1 MKPDQTQQMSR
12 EEEKF
17 LVDVAAKGATI
28 PQLAKLFG
36 MTAYRVTQKL
46 VSATPA
52 GTRRGGHPVYLI
64 KDVAPLLVAPQLDE
78 DKIVEVL
85 SKMNPADLPKNLQKE
100 FWSARRERQRFE
112 YDAGDLWR
120 TATVVEKVGAL
131 YKLVVVTARL
141 TSDAVE
147 RQVELTDR
155 QRQIVKDQLNGMLA
169 NLKHKIE
176 ETFGKNR
183 VDTVEDDD
191 DSL

>member
-1 MKPDQTQQMSR
+1 MKPETSQQMTR
-12 EEEKF
+12 EEERF

-36 MTAYRVTQKL
+36 MTAYRVTQKIG
-46 VSATPA
+46 SAVPI
-52 GTRRGGHPVYLI
+52 GTRRGGGPVYLI

-85 SKMNPADLPKNLQKE
+85 QTMSPADLPKKLQKE
-100 FWSARRERQRFE
+100 FWSGLRERQRYEF
-112 YDAGDLWR
+112 DAGDLWR
-120 TATVVEKVGAL
+120 TSTVVEKVGAL

-176 ETFGKNR
+176 ETFGREK
-183 VDTVEDDD
+183 VDTVEEDD